1 MKRYV
6 YAAALCLIAGGMS
19 ACAAAKTAQETEKP
33 QAAVDVPAKQ
43 QTQVRK
49 QTPLANEITPADFKR
64 AVQTAVRNMV
74 RSGALD
80 NPAGERYVV
89 TISHIVDTTKKNFD
103 TADIK
108 QKLSADLAASRKVR
122 VVSASAKNVSPQIN
136 ISGRITQR
144 TAYVRSGKKRQEY
157 YLHLV
162 LTEAKSG
169 IMLWENVTPVVKKN
183 NQR

>member
-6 YAAALCLIAGGMS
+6 YAAALCLIAGGIS
-19 ACAAAKTAQETEKP
+19 ACAATKNAEETGQSP
-33 QAAVDVPAKQ
+33 AAVNGPAKQ
-43 QTQVRK
+43 PAQVQK
-49 QTPLANEITPADFKR
+49 KAAETNEITSSDFKR
-64 AVQTAVRNMV
+64 AVQTAVRNMI
-74 RSGALD
+74 RSGSLD

-108 QKLSADLAASRKVR
+108 QKLRADLAASRKVR
-122 VVSASAKNVSPQIN
+122 VVSAGAKNVSPQIN

-169 IMLWENVTPVVKKN
+169 IMLWENVTPVVMKK
-183 NQR
+183 

>member
-49 QTPLANEITPADFKR
+49 QTPPANEITPADFKR

-89 TISHIVDTTKKNFD
+89 TISHIVDTTKRILIRRISNKS
-103 TADIK
+103 
-108 QKLSADLAASRKVR
+108 SARIWPPAGK
-122 VVSASAKNVSPQIN
+122 SASFPPARKTCRPRLIFQ
-136 ISGRITQR
+136 
-144 TAYVRSGKKRQEY
+144 AE
-157 YLHLV
+157 
-162 LTEAKSG
+162 
-169 IMLWENVTPVVKKN
+169 
-183 NQR
+183 